1 MIKRIITS
9 FVCLAFI
16 VTGVVPAAMAQQL
29 VLPPPGQVLALSPV
43 SAPCL
48 LRGMRVDAKDPL
60 RMDFLFDQ
68 GRASLSAQEFN
79 DESLRLIK
87 YFLVSLTIPNKDLWV
102 NLSPYESQR
111 IVQEDLGRTAM
122 GRDLLAQDYILK
134 QLTASLL
141 HPDGATG
148 KVFWKEVYR
157 RAYEAYGTT
166 DIPVDT
172 FNKVWIMPGRS
183 LLHEMLSPDGK
194 QISAF
199 VDKVEL
205 KVMLES
211 DYVAAQANALVA
223 PTGTPDSSAVLM
235 AKEVLRQVVVPVLEK
250 EVNEGAN
257 FATLRQIVHSLV
269 LSAWLKKKLMA
280 GAGRVTGVERTGPN
294 AFAQVFIDRHKT
306 LGNEIAHP
314 QEEDRQIYDRYV
326 EAFRKGA
333 YSLIKEEVDTYS
345 QELIPRKYFSGGFTA
360 DDIDASMKIEHGTP
374 DKAQG
379 DYTSVLVVLKKLK
392 KLVKIMM
399 SDKEPVVKA
408 RKFVLKVALLASFGA
423 IGWCT
428 FHQQAPR
435 DTQMEAPV
443 KIVAAEEK
451 LDGLSM
457 LRIVEAVTKGKQQY
471 DSGIIDGDAAKVTTE
486 GFLCGVLVQPMPS
499 GLSQDA
505 RNKGVEKRSK
515 KLAIMIHKNVQVFGK
530 ALLGAGLSEKDVALL
545 IASIW
550 ARESSGNGLD
560 VQVLPGG
567 VKQAAGA
574 SQFEFRTWWEQL
586 YIAEDVLK
594 DYPGEFQDF
603 YRKVKA
609 EQNKPLGSFKENFW
623 LQVEGMVITP
633 EENLRMTIILLNHMI
648 NNRPVPVRVI
658 LNDADT
664 WLNKKFH
671 VVLPADI
678 QREIATPATT
688 LAEFMKQLADKPQ
701 HQYVSKR
708 QVLMYLLALEW
719 NGGKNRTAEELM
731 AAVEYESLSDQ
742 ARINYQQRAVKVVGE
757 TRKSM
762 MVSMGRVYRILKAN
776 NIRPGPIF
784 AKDAKRTAALIAA
797 YGKIEDISPAVK
809 AEFLKEWFS
818 LRRAEDKYLV
828 AYDKLRVIQSVH
840 YGEIILSQAGVSSK
854 SPYTLGLMFRENRDS
869 SKKIM
874 SEVKRDMEAARG
886 KVLGSIPTDGKSS
899 AVKGGSPVK
908 MSNAEMA
915 KVKLKAV
922 EAKVKVKAKV
932 AAAKIKVKAKVVDV
946 KAKVQAKIVVM
957 KAKLVKAK
965 LVVAE
970 AKARHNN
977 KQTKDHKSSGDKSQ
991 APDPYGGIDLT
1002 DQAAGMDVQG
1012 DAGSFRFDLSPAQI
1026 KALDQ
1031 DVQGI
1036 LPLIINVQPVS
1047 DVRMF
1052 LGFGK
1057 QASAAT

>member
-280 GAGRVTGVERTGPN
+280 GAGRVTGVKRTGPN

-345 QELIPRKYFSGGFTA
+345 QELIPRKYFSGGFTTGE
-360 DDIDASMKIEHGTP
+360 DFDASMEIKKGPP
-374 DKAQG
+374 DNALGKLTKVG
-379 DYTSVLVVLKKLK
+379 VLLRKLAGKDLLLKMAVV
-392 KLVKIMM
+392 M
-399 SDKEPVVKA
+399 
-408 RKFVLKVALLASFGA
+408 SFGA
-423 IGWCT
+423 MGW
-428 FHQQAPR
+428 FAYYSHVPQQ
-435 DTQMEAPV
+435 E
-443 KIVAAEEK
+443 KITVTAVSSQK
-451 LDGLSM
+451 LDA
-457 LRIVEAVTKGKQQY
+457 REVVDIVHVVTSGKQQY
-471 DSGIIDGDAAKVTTE
+471 DSGLI
-486 GFLCGVLVQPMPS
+486 
-499 GLSQDA
+499 
-505 RNKGVEKRSK
+505 N
-515 KLAIMIHKNVQVFGK
+515 GK
-530 ALLGAGLSEKDVALL
+530 
-545 IASIW
+545 
-550 ARESSGNGLD
+550 
-560 VQVLPGG
+560 
-567 VKQAAGA
+567 
-574 SQFEFRTWWEQL
+574 
-586 YIAEDVLK
+586 
-594 DYPGEFQDF
+594 
-603 YRKVKA
+603 
-609 EQNKPLGSFKENFW
+609 
-623 LQVEGMVITP
+623 
-633 EENLRMTIILLNHMI
+633 
-648 NNRPVPVRVI
+648 
-658 LNDADT
+658 
-664 WLNKKFH
+664 
-671 VVLPADI
+671 
-678 QREIATPATT
+678 
-688 LAEFMKQLADKPQ
+688 
-701 HQYVSKR
+701 
-708 QVLMYLLALEW
+708 
-719 NGGKNRTAEELM
+719 
-731 AAVEYESLSDQ
+731 
-742 ARINYQQRAVKVVGE
+742 
-757 TRKSM
+757 
-762 MVSMGRVYRILKAN
+762 
-776 NIRPGPIF
+776 
-784 AKDAKRTAALIAA
+784 
-797 YGKIEDISPAVK
+797 
-809 AEFLKEWFS
+809 
-818 LRRAEDKYLV
+818 
-828 AYDKLRVIQSVH
+828 
-840 YGEIILSQAGVSSK
+840 
-854 SPYTLGLMFRENRDS
+854 
-869 SKKIM
+869 
-874 SEVKRDMEAARG
+874 
-886 KVLGSIPTDGKSS
+886 
-899 AVKGGSPVK
+899 
-908 MSNAEMA
+908 
-915 KVKLKAV
+915 
-922 EAKVKVKAKV
+922 
-932 AAAKIKVKAKVVDV
+932 AAKIDDLDFLAGILAKKVPAGLDAVAKDRMKRAMAVRVTHIINKHFDHFGSDLRKNGLTVHDLTRLIFSIMARETNGNMLKEQNIVIRTKDGKEVVL
-946 KAKVQAKIVVM
+946 QARSASQTEYSTWLTNVF
-957 KAKLVKAK
+957 
-965 LVVAE
+965 VAE
-970 AKARHNN
+970 KELKMMPPEFIKYYNELQQEKN
-977 KQTKDHKSSGDKSQ
+977 KE
-991 APDPYGGIDLT
+991 L
-1002 DQAAGMDVQG
+1002 
-1012 DAGSFRFDLSPAQI
+1012 GSREKNI
-1026 KALDQ
+1026 
-1031 DVQGI
+1031 
-1036 LPLIINVQPVS
+1036 
-1047 DVRMF
+1047 
-1052 LGFGK
+1052 
-1057 QASAAT
+1057 